1 MSELAP
7 GSSVRHRVSG
17 VVAKVVRRMPPNTA
31 MGHEEDE
38 AEPVY
43 ELDDG
48 SLAAH
53 GALEAES
60 EAGADS
66 APHSEPEEGV
76 EESAPESQE
85 E

>member
-38 AEPVY
+38 TEPVY

-53 GALEAES
+53 GALEAE
-60 EAGADS
+60 ADS